1 MTSSPARNNNIGLL
15 RLLAASMVI
24 ISHSSELIDGD
35 RSRELLTRIFGTLSF
50 GGFGVDIF
58 FLISGYLITKS
69 YLSSGNL
76 YYLIKRVNRIYPG
89 FLVAYFITIFVVAP
103 LAGIKL
109 MSLTSADWWD
119 TIFRAFRVS
128 MPPLEGGFPTEHFH
142 LLNGSL
148 WTISYEFRCYLFVM
162 LIGAIG
168 IYKRR
173 TVFLAL
179 PPVFLGLYIFF
190 FNEVQLASS
199 TNSVVQLLIGDF
211 DSFFRFMF
219 VFACGASFYLF
230 EDKIKYTGIAAIVST
245 LGLIAC
251 MFSAKLAE
259 PALCTLGAYSL
270 FYLAFKAKHVN
281 INNSY
286 DISYGVYLYAWP
298 IAALTILYHP
308 AITPVYLFCFTL
320 ILSLIAGTIS
330 WFLVEKPATSLLRHL
345 PSKLKT
351 RPVFSPLRE
360 SANTAMCMPPGVIR
374 SDRQILDCA
383 GFFSLAPRERGEGRG
398 EEFSPHI

>member
-1 MTSSPARNNNIGLL
+1 MSSSPARNNNIGFL

-69 YLSSGNL
+69 YLSGGNL

-89 FLVAYFITIFVVAP
+89 FLVAYFISVFVVGP

-109 MSLTSADWWD
+109 SSLTSADWWD
-119 TIFRAFRVS
+119 TIFRAFRAS
-128 MPPLEGGFPTEHFH
+128 MPALEGAFPTEHHH

-179 PPVFLGLYIFF
+179 PPIFLGLYIFF

-199 TNSVVQLLIGDF
+199 SNFVVQLLLGDF

-230 EDKIKYTGIAAIVST
+230 EDKIKYSGIAAIVST
-245 LGLIAC
+245 LALAAC

-270 FYLAFKAKHVN
+270 FYLAFKAKPVN

-286 DISYGVYLYAWP
+286 DISYGTYLYAWP
-298 IAALTILYHP
+298 IASLTILYHP
-308 AITPVYLFCFTL
+308 SITPVYLFCITL

-330 WFLVEKPATSLLRHL
+330 WFLVEKPAASLLRHL
-345 PSKLKT
+345 PGKIKT
-351 RPVFSPLRE
+351 RHAFSPLPE
-360 SANTAMCMPPGVIR
+360 SAA
-374 SDRQILDCA
+374 Q
-383 GFFSLAPRERGEGRG
+383 
-398 EEFSPHI
+398 

>member
-1 MTSSPARNNNIGLL
+1 
-15 RLLAASMVI
+15 MVI
-24 ISHSSELIDGD
+24 ISHSAEMIDGD
-35 RSRELLTRIFGTLSF
+35 RSREPLTRLFGTLSF

-76 YYLIKRVNRIYPG
+76 YYFIKRTNRIYPG
-89 FLVAYFITIFVVAP
+89 FLVAYLISIVVVAP
-103 LAGIKL
+103 LAGIRL
-109 MSLTSADWWD
+109 MSLTPAEWGD
-119 TIFRAFRVS
+119 TIYRAFRLGAPGLAGAFAS
-128 MPPLEGGFPTEHFH
+128 EHYHF
-142 LLNGSL
+142 LNAPM

-162 LIGAIG
+162 LIGALG

-173 TVFLAL
+173 TAFLAL
-179 PPVFLGLYIFF
+179 PAVFLGLYIFVF
-190 FNEVQLASS
+190 YGPKLSLG
-199 TNSVVQLLIGDF
+199 TNFVTQLLIGDL

-230 EDKIKYTGIAAIVST
+230 EDKIKYTGMGAIVST
-245 LGLIAC
+245 LALVAC

-298 IAALTILYHP
+298 ISALTILYYP
-308 AITPVYLFCFTL
+308 AITPVYLFCSTL
-320 ILSLIAGTIS
+320 LLALAAGTAS
-330 WFLVEKPATSLLRHL
+330 WFLIEKPASRLLRHL
-345 PSKLKT
+345 PGEIKSK
-351 RPVFSPLRE
+351 PV
-360 SANTAMCMPPGVIR
+360 
-374 SDRQILDCA
+374 
-383 GFFSLAPRERGEGRG
+383 LAPLPE
-398 EEFSPHI
+398 SVAQ

>member
-1 MTSSPARNNNIGLL
+1 
-15 RLLAASMVI
+15 MVI
-24 ISHSSELIDGD
+24 ISHSAEMIDGT
-35 RSRELLTRIFGTLSF
+35 RSREPLTRLFGTLSF

-69 YLSSGNL
+69 YLSSRNL
-76 YYLIKRVNRIYPG
+76 YYLIKRANRIYPG
-89 FLVAYFITIFVVAP
+89 FLVAYIVSIFIVAP

-109 MSLTSADWWD
+109 SSLTPADWGD
-119 TIFRAFRVS
+119 TIYRAFRLG
-128 MPPLEGGFPTEHFH
+128 MPGLQGAFASEHYH
-142 LLNGSL
+142 LLNSPM

-162 LIGAIG
+162 LIGALG

-173 TVFLAL
+173 SAFLAL
-179 PPVFLGLYIFF
+179 PVVFLGLYIFVF
-190 FNEVQLASS
+190 YGPQLSLG
-199 TNSVVQLLIGDF
+199 TNFVTQLLIGDLE
-211 DSFFRFMF
+211 SFFRFMF

-230 EDKIKYTGIAAIVST
+230 EDKIKYTGIGAIVST
-245 LGLIAC
+245 LALALC

-308 AITPVYLFCFTL
+308 AVTPVPLFCVTL
-320 ILSLIAGTIS
+320 ILALIAGTIS
-330 WFLVEKPATSLLRHL
+330 WFLVEKPAARLLRHL
-345 PSKLKT
+345 PGEIKL
-351 RPVFSPLRE
+351 RPVFSPLPE
-360 SANTAMCMPPGVIR
+360 SAVR
-374 SDRQILDCA
+374 
-383 GFFSLAPRERGEGRG
+383 
-398 EEFSPHI
+398 